1 VLPQPRREDR
11 VLDARSPTVRLEL
24 RADGTSLAWYET
36 GEMHEASRH
45 AVAACH
51 HPGAHAVI
59 EIVLVDPAA
68 GEVVLMTVKPRE
80 PGADG

>member
-1 VLPQPRREDR
+1 MA
-11 VLDARSPTVRLEL
+11 DASSPSVRLEL
-24 RADGTSLAWYET
+24 RADGMSLAWYET
-36 GEMHEASRH
+36 EEMHDAARH

-51 HPGAHAVI
+51 HPGAHATI

-80 PGADG
+80 PGTDG

>member
-1 VLPQPRREDR
+1 MPEAQAP
-11 VLDARSPTVRLEL
+11 SVRLEL
-24 RADGTSLAWYET
+24 RADGTSLTWYEAD
-36 GEMHEASRH
+36 EMHEAARH

-68 GEVVLMTVKPRE
+68 GEVVLMTVRPRE
-80 PGADG
+80 PGAHG

>member
-1 VLPQPRREDR
+1 MPDP
-11 VLDARSPTVRLEL
+11 ASPSVRLEL

-36 GEMHEASRH
+36 DEMHDAARH

-51 HPGAHAVI
+51 HPGAHAVV
-59 EIVLVDPAA
+59 EVVLVDPAA
-68 GEVVLMTVKPRE
+68 GEVVLMTVTPRE